1 MNTTLTLA
9 SSQIPKHL
17 REGFR
22 GRKVTV
28 RAQATFTIPADA
40 GLSSG
45 GSRETFELV
54 RLADGTS
61 AEHKLQHASPWSP
74 ARADHAVEIPEGFCL
89 RIRWRFCGRSEGLTL
104 ILNPANL
111 IGLLPAGELG
121 KAILGKGA

>member
-9 SSQIPKHL
+9 SSQVPKHL

-22 GRKVTV
+22 GRKVQV

-54 RLADGTS
+54 RLADGAS
-61 AEHKLQHASPWSP
+61 AEHKLQQASPWAP
-74 ARADHAVEIPEGFCL
+74 QRADHEVTIPEGFAL
-89 RIRWRFCGRSEGLTL
+89 RIRWRFCGKTEDLTL
-104 ILNPANL
+104 VVNPANL
-111 IGLLPAGELG
+111 TGLLPAGEQVP
-121 KAILGKGA
+121 AILERGA